1 MAFQFN
7 PRHKFNNKKVET
19 PEGVFDSK
27 GEWQRWLFLKEAEKN
42 GQISDLRRQ
51 VKYTLIPTQY
61 RTEIV
66 HLKTKDKEVQKVT
79 EREVT
84 YTADFVYLLPA
95 DLVVQRCG
103 NEIRRLFRDNDYQEP
118 NDEDLLAIVKDGVK
132 GVYRYLEMLEEK
144 EAKRLKV
151 PRQVAEQWKRIAIQ
165 EAEDV
170 EDFRKINSFRIVVED
185 FKGFPNDRWPLKKAM
200 MLYFHGV
207 AIREVKKPGEPI

>member
-27 GEWQRWLFLKEAEKN
+27 GEWQRWLFLKDAERRGEITN
-42 GQISDLRRQ
+42 LRRQ
-51 VKYTLIPTQY
+51 VKFTLLPTQY

-66 HLKTKDKEVQKVT
+66 HLKTKDKEVRKIA

-84 YTADFVYLLPA
+84 YTADFVYLLAP
-95 DLVVQRCG
+95 DSVVKRHG
-103 NEIRRLFRDNDYQEP
+103 DDIRRIFDECEIVRP
-118 NDEDLLAIVKDGVK
+118 NDNELLDILRDGIDGV
-132 GVYRYLEMLEEK
+132 YAYIERLEEK
-144 EAKRLKV
+144 EAKRLRV
-151 PRQVAEQWKRIAIQ
+151 PRDVAERWKRMAIQ
-165 EAEDV
+165 DAKDNQDLE
-170 EDFRKINSFRIVVED
+170 RITSYTTVVED

-207 AIREVKKPGEPI
+207 SIREVKKPGEPI